1 MGFWQRRRRKKIVER
16 DLSRDE
22 LSAIV
27 RAVHLWPVLPE
38 PDRRRLVD
46 DVKVFLAEKT
56 FEGAQDL
63 EITDEIR
70 TTVAAAACLLVVRR
84 PPERAD
90 DLYPDLETIVIYPHP
105 FVVTA
110 SVRLG
115 AVTLEGTQVR
125 SGESWSRGLVV
136 LAWDEVAR
144 DVRVR
149 GSGHN
154 VVLHELSHQLDAED
168 GDVDG
173 VPLLGS
179 RGAYTRFVS
188 VLDAERAWLE
198 ARLARGLS
206 VDIDAYGA
214 QSPAELFAVTTEAFF
229 ERSVPLARRH
239 PELYEALVSAY
250 GIDPAALLEGRE
262 ERLGDG
268 DHEA

>member
-1 MGFWQRRRRKKIVER
+1 VGFWRRRRRKKIVER
-16 DLSRDE
+16 ELTPAE
-22 LSAIV
+22 LSAVV
-27 RAVHLWPVLPE
+27 RAVHVWPVLPE
-38 PDRRRLVD
+38 PDRKRLVD
-46 DVKVFLAEKT
+46 DIKIFVAEKA

-63 EITDEIR
+63 EITEEMR
-70 TTVAAAACLLVVRR
+70 LTVAAAACLLVVRR
-84 PPERAD
+84 PPEREEE
-90 DLYPDLETIVIYPHP
+90 LYPELETIVLYPHP

-110 SVRLG
+110 SVSLG
-115 AVTLEGTQVR
+115 AVTIEGTQVR

-173 VPLLGS
+173 VPLLAS
-179 RGAYTRFVS
+179 RHAYPRFVA
-188 VLDAERAWLE
+188 VLEAERAWLE
-198 ARLARGLS
+198 ERIAHGLP

-229 ERSVPLARRH
+229 ERSIPLARRH
-239 PELYEALVSAY
+239 PALYEALVSAY
-250 GIDPAALLEGRE
+250 RIDPAALLEGRD
-262 ERLGDG
+262 ERLGT
-268 DHEA
+268 

>member
-1 MGFWQRRRRKKIVER
+1 MER
-16 DLSRDE
+16 ELSPGE
-22 LSAIV
+22 LSAV
-27 RAVHLWPVLPE
+27 ARAVHLWPVLPE
-38 PDRRRLVD
+38 ADRRRLVD
-46 DVKVFLAEKT
+46 DIKVFVAEKA
-56 FEGAQDL
+56 FEGAQGI
-63 EITDEIR
+63 EITEEMR
-70 TTVAAAACLLVVRR
+70 TIVAAAACLLVLRR

-90 DLYPDLETIVIYPHP
+90 DLYPDLETIVLYPHP

-115 AVTLEGTQVR
+115 AVTIEGTQVR

-179 RGAYTRFVS
+179 RRAYARFVA

-198 ARLARGLS
+198 GRLARGLS

-214 QSPAELFAVTTEAFF
+214 QSPAELFAVATEAFF

-250 GIDPAALLEGRE
+250 GIDPAALLEGRD
-262 ERLGDG
+262 ERLGEPTPEG
-268 DHEA
+268 